1 MYCSS
6 VYEDIQYVEMAFIQG
21 WVFTKVDMQSLINL
35 KRIHI
40 FSVSL
45 D

>member
-6 VYEDIQYVEMAFIQG
+6 VYEDIQYVEMAITFS
-21 WVFTKVDMQSLINL
+21 KVDMQSLINL